1 MHPFASFEGDGPN
14 GQTLL
19 VPDVLPVFPLAR
31 TVLLPGEV
39 LPLHIFEPRYRD
51 MVRDALATHRVIG
64 LVRILS
70 DQEGPEGE
78 APAVEPVGCAGL
90 IAHHQRL
97 DDGRYLIWL
106 VGIERFRI
114 QEELTSPYAY
124 RQVRVAYTPFEEASE
139 DVAGLQPMRRDLR
152 STLPG
157 LVEADEATRREVARQ
172 IAEVGDTQLLALACH
187 VLDMPSEEKQQVLEA
202 SSLAERYLK
211 VYDVLYRSL
220 AERDGLGDVDPSQL
234 N

>member
-1 MHPFASFEGDGPN
+1 MHAFASFDAAGPD
-14 GQTLL
+14 GQTVL
-19 VPDVLPVFPLAR
+19 VPDVLPIFPLAR

-51 MVRDALATHRVIG
+51 MVRDAIATHRVIG
-64 LVRILS
+64 MVRILS
-70 DQEGPEGE
+70 DQEAPEDE
-78 APAVEPVGCAGL
+78 MPEVEPVGCAGL
-90 IAHHQRL
+90 IAHNQRL

-114 QEELTSPYAY
+114 EEELSSPYAY
-124 RQVRVAYTPFEEASE
+124 RQVRVAYMPLEETSD
-139 DVAGLQPMRRDLR
+139 DVAGVQPMRRDLKT
-152 STLPG
+152 TLPG

-172 IAEVGDTQLLALACH
+172 IADVGDTQLLALACH

-202 SSLAERYLK
+202 TSLMERYLK
-211 VYDVLYRSL
+211 VYDALYRSQ
-220 AERDGLGDVDPSQL
+220 AERDGLGAVDPSQL